1 MKKILEKANLEIVET
16 HGFRIDFEKYDIID
30 FSYVEQDDIFY
41 KNKWVPISAEE
52 YLFDSLEKGRG
63 IFIENK
69 VYYNVNLAPQI
80 INKEKKNL
88 EDYINNLI
96 RKKNQDRF
104 GIQKYLINPEDEILV
119 RNAIQFY
126 DMDFDIEFVKK
137 RLSGKVKDVDAFL
150 EYLDNRKTS
159 VAC

>member
-30 FSYVEQDDIFY
+30 FSYVEKDDIFY

-126 DMDFDIEFVKK
+126 EMDFDIEFVKK
-137 RLSGKVKDVDAFL
+137 RLSGKVKDVDTFL